1 MDPLGYGKQEK
12 TPQSFMNIPF
22 IDTYDAFK
30 IALFGAGDTFSSI
43 PVNVGKIMGI

>member
-1 MDPLGYGKQEK
+1 MGNRKN
-12 TPQSFMNIPF
+12 TPKFHEYTIF
-22 IDTYDAFK
+22 IDTYDTFK